1 MTTSDR
7 FDSSIPQYDC
17 THINQHIPKVYAALY
32 HTASTEHS
40 RPHVPGN
47 PLALDTTNNPL
58 SNTLTLSTSLRS
70 SLRTCQSTN
79 ILCPGSNTRHQTT
92 NQHTKYMILHFPPH
106 QYLSSRYA
114 SWYSQLVIL
123 AITAPLDQN
132 SHGPHI
138 LCLSRR
144 VGHCIPIGLQP
155 TCCLYP
161 IEHREA

>member
-47 PLALDTTNNPL
+47 PFALDTTNNPL
-58 SNTLTLSTSLRS
+58 WNTLTLSTSLRS

-92 NQHTKYMILHFPPH
+92 NQHTKYMLLHFPPH
-106 QYLSSRYA
+106 QYLSSRHA

-123 AITAPLDQN
+123 AITAPSIKQPWPTHTMPLQKSGTLH
-132 SHGPHI
+132 SHRTATHM
-138 LCLSRR
+138 LHLFK
-144 VGHCIPIGLQP
+144 
-155 TCCLYP
+155 
-161 IEHREA
+161 